1 MQTFVNEFLF
11 NKLPKLIVLNIG
23 VRCALNSREK
33 CLASF
38 TIESRHLSLDH
49 RNNDV
54 PEVWALLEAFHA
66 DIVETK
72 HDLLGCHNISTKLLI
87 DIDDVRGVLRVHQ
100 GEVNLVEN
108 HRINVTRVVVA
119 AGVN

>member
-1 MQTFVNEFLF
+1 M
-11 NKLPKLIVLNIG
+11 
-23 VRCALNSREK
+23 R
-33 CLASF
+33 
-38 TIESRHLSLDH
+38 LDH
-49 RNNDV
+49 RDNDV

-108 HRINVTRVVVA
+108 HRINVT
-119 AGVN
+119 